1 MYTYVKKYTR
11 TEIFLSLLTN
21 TVKEAGYSQLSVFFN
36 SHNDLKCFI
45 VAQVVFFY
53 TINSLVPTV
62 IHLPGP

>member
-1 MYTYVKKYTR
+1 MHTYVKKYTR

-21 TVKEAGYSQLSVFFN
+21 TVKEAGYSQLSVLFN
-36 SHNDLKCFI
+36 SHNDLNCCI

-53 TINSLVPTV
+53 TINSLVPIV